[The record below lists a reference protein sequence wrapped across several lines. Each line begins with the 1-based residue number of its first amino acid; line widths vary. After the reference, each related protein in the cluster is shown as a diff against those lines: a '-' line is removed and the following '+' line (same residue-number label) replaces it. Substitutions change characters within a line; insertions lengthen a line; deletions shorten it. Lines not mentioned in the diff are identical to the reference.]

1 MKEKLKFV
9 HKKKEKQTENG
20 LTERLSVRLARFILR
35 RQKWIESIFVAGC
48 VFSFIAMLFVNVN

>member
-20 LTERLSVRLARFILR
+20 LTERLSGTTAVGSSCPFYFKKA
-35 RQKWIESIFVAGC
+35 E
-48 VFSFIAMLFVNVN
+48 MD